1 MLRKTK
7 YLIFAL
13 IGIITFITSA
23 CSNGDDNELLSE
35 DNYEALY
42 SGLKSAHLKI
52 NKEVF
57 DEINS
62 NRVKGISVGTNYTI
76 KNVVRENDL
85 IKINLSYS
93 GGCKQH
99 SFEII
104 WDGIVYT
111 DDPCHMNL
119 LLIHKD
125 NNDSCEALLN
135 ETIIVDLEE
144 LVGDVV
150 YKDTCSYY
158 LYNTFNFNESA
169 DVVIN
174 PID

>member
-1 MLRKTK
+1 MKKIK
-7 YLIFAL
+7 YLIVAL
-13 IGIITFITSA
+13 IGIIALVTSA

-35 DNYEALY
+35 VNDALY
-42 SGLKSAHLKI
+42 SVSMYTNLRI

-62 NRVKGISVGTNYTI
+62 NRINGISKGANYAI
-76 KNVVRENDL
+76 KNVIRENDF
-85 IKINLSYS
+85 IKIDLSYS

-99 SFEII
+99 LFEII
-104 WDGIVYT
+104 WDGIVFT

-119 LLIHKD
+119 LLIHDD
-125 NNDSCEALLN
+125 NNDSCEALVN
-135 ETIIVDLEE
+135 KTIIINLDDLI
-144 LVGDVV
+144 GDII

-169 DVVIN
+169 DVVIK
-174 PID
+174 PIN

>member
-1 MLRKTK
+1 MRKTK

-13 IGIITFITSA
+13 IGIITLFTSA
-23 CSNGDDNELLSE
+23 CSNGDDNELLL
-35 DNYEALY
+35 EANNDAFY
-42 SGLKSAHLKI
+42 SGLKNAHLRI

-62 NRVKGISVGTNYTI
+62 NRINGISKEANYTI
-76 KNVVRENDL
+76 KNAVRENDL
-85 IKINLSYS
+85 IIIDLSYS

-119 LLIHKD
+119 LLIHND
-125 NNDSCEALLN
+125 NNDSCEALIN
-135 ETIIVDLEE
+135 ETIIVDLKE
-144 LVGDVV
+144 LMGDVV

-158 LYNTFNFNESA
+158 LYSTFNSNEIA